1 MKKKAEK
8 NKNELHKL
16 EEQTSKV
23 RKDTPRRKTAGAEHD
38 KNGLLKTQSKSGS
51 CSLASVGSV
60 DDGKFK
66 FTTLGQGKRA
76 QPWRANLKQKW
87 SGTSENNPENSPR
100 ENEKH

>member
-1 MKKKAEK
+1 MAKIP
-8 NKNELHKL
+8 
-16 EEQTSKV
+16 EQTSNA
-23 RKDTPRRKTAGAEHD
+23 RKDTRTRKTTGAEHD

-51 CSLASVGSV
+51 CSLASVESV

-76 QPWRANLKQKW
+76 QPWQANLKQKW
-87 SGTSENNPENSPR
+87 SGTSENNPENSRR